1 MLSPGRVPSPS
12 DWLLIDVGNT
22 FLKWGRYA
30 ALAHASAPPLA
41 STKADADASLQSMQR
56 TAIAHC
62 IVQGRVLLAE
72 I

>member
-41 STKADADASLQSMQR
+41 STKADADPSLQSMQR

-62 IVQGRVLLAE
+62 IVQGRVLLA
-72 I
+72 